1 MSSLPEDIVN
11 HICCLA
17 IKLKDPHPFVDEIKT
32 LNMIGGVIGVYE
44 QEYGEEDAMEWLIL
58 DLDRSFP
65 TNENNYSWGVFRK
78 WRSLTPT
85 QRRFFYE
92 QAEAGNYF

>member
-1 MSSLPEDIVN
+1 MEFLPEDIVN

-17 IKLKDPHPFVDEIKT
+17 IKLKDPHPFVEEIKT

-58 DLDRSFP
+58 DLDTSFP

-78 WRSLTPT
+78 WRSLTPA
-85 QRRFFYE
+85 QRRLFCD
-92 QAEAGNYF
+92 QAESGLFF